1 MWWQWA
7 LSAETPVNP
16 LVDTTG
22 ENCAEGQDAKVW
34 FLAGSLSS
42 EPVTRACT
50 VPAGTPLFFPIVNT
64 FLAEEGTVEEM
75 RAALAEFIDS
85 VVTLSVTIDGEPI
98 ENLEGYRAISPV
110 FSITLPADNIFGA
123 PEGVYF
129 PAVSDG
135 YWLLLTPLR
144 PGNHVIHFSATTT
157 GGFSQDITYNLTVAT
172 GR

>member
-1 MWWQWA
+1 M
-7 LSAETPVNP
+7 
-16 LVDTTG
+16 
-22 ENCAEGQDAKVW
+22 
-34 FLAGSLSS
+34 
-42 EPVTRACT
+42 
-50 VPAGTPLFFPIVNT
+50 LFFPVVNA

-98 ENLEGYRAISPV
+98 ENLEDYRAISPV
-110 FSITLPADNIFGA
+110 FSITLPADNIFDA

-135 YWLLLTPLR
+135 YWLLLAPLR
-144 PGNHVIHFSATTT
+144 PGDHVIHFSATTT
-157 GGFSQDITYNLTVAT
+157 GGFSQDITYNLTVEA